1 MKRKSVQIGSLA
13 VTLSLLLTSFVPLT
27 AAAAAPDTSA
37 ALQRMQSLAIIPA
50 SDKSTQVVSR
60 GMFVETVIAS
70 EGLRAASKSARGT
83 TIFPDVP
90 AGGVLSGYV
99 NAGLSL
105 GTQQGVNEGVVY
117 GNASGKFGA
126 NTPVTFAEACTTA
139 VRLLGYTDSDTA
151 LSSSSWPSNYITEAA
166 ALGLTTGLSA
176 ARFSNLTVAEEAVIF
191 NNLFNSVMKSSGSS
205 GTGVSGSGSSGSTF
219 FSDNYYDDSSA
230 SGTLTEITVLGNS
243 KSSDNLA
250 SNQILTATG
259 TLTLGAGVTNPVLG
273 AKYKLYVS
281 GTTVTKLTA
290 PENALTSYTVTAVN
304 ADGSI
309 SAKNAAG
316 SVQTLALP
324 AITYYYHGSA
334 VDSATA
340 AGDLYASSTVLLAG
354 DTNGDGGY
362 AYGVI
367 VDPYSGD
374 KVVSGTLQEA
384 VILGNTQ
391 TSDNLSPNQ
400 ILTSLGTLTLASGVA
415 APELGG
421 KYKLYVSGTTVTK
434 VGFKENATVG
444 YAVKS
449 VNSGTGEFTYD
460 DAADSG
466 TGTMSL
472 PQANTYYYHGAVVD
486 YASAENAIQNYS
498 SLILGQSAGSSGYD
512 YCVIV
517 DPNFGQPYV
526 YNTSNTDLMAKL
538 SNINYDFVYRNG
550 STIDTYQL
558 VYDDVLYFVSDIWGK
573 NAFIYDYED
582 SVTGVV
588 SAVTGSVLNPTAISI
603 TTTSGRTSTT
613 TSYSFNPY
621 CNRSRLIA
629 SNSNSSNFIGI
640 NSYITVAL
648 GMDGKIIAIQ

>member
-1 MKRKSVQIGSLA
+1 MKRKSVQIGSLL
-13 VTLSLLLTSFVPLT
+13 VSLSLLLTSFVPLT
-27 AAAAAPDTSA
+27 AAAAATGSSA

-50 SDKSTQVVSR
+50 SDKPTQVVSR

-83 TIFPDVP
+83 TIFPDIS
-90 AGGVLSGYV
+90 GGSVLSGYV
-99 NAGLSL
+99 NVGLSL

-139 VRLLGYTDSDTA
+139 VRLLGYTDSDSA

-176 ARFSNLTVAEEAVIF
+176 SRFSKLTVAEEAVIF
-191 NNLFNSVMKSSGSS
+191 NNLFDSVMKSGS
-205 GTGVSGSGSSGSTF
+205 TGSTGSSGSTF

-259 TLTLGAGVTNPVLG
+259 TLTLGAGVSAPVLG

-340 AGDLYASSTVLLAG
+340 AGDLYASSTVLLAA

-415 APELGG
+415 SPELGG

-449 VNSGTGEFTYD
+449 VNSSTGEFTYD

-486 YASAENAIQNYS
+486 YASAENAVQNYS
-498 SLILGQSAGSSGYD
+498 SIVLGQSAGSSGYD

-526 YNTSNTDLMAKL
+526 YTSSNSSLISKL
-538 SNINYDFVYRNG
+538 NGTTYDFMYRNDG
-550 STIDTYQL
+550 IIYKNQL
-558 VYDDVLYFVSDIWGK
+558 FDYNVLYFVSDMWSK
-573 NAFIYDYED
+573 NTFVYVYSNTVYGEI
-582 SVTGVV
+582 TGF
-588 SAVTGSVLNPTAISI
+588 SGTASNPTGI
-603 TTTSGRTSTT
+603 TLDVTSGRNTITYN
-613 TSYSFNPY
+613 YSFSPY
-621 CNRSRLIA
+621 FDKTTLGNY
-629 SNSNSSNFIGI
+629 
-640 NSYITVAL
+640 NSYIGNICNRVGDSMVIVL
-648 GMDGKIIAIQ
+648 GIDGKIVDMY